1 MKNIVPTALVLTIF
15 FFISGSVA
23 AWATDSHR
31 HRTDQVLSIT
41 VYEPCHVVWHDH
53 VVEIRDH
60 RVVASYLRPVYYC
73 GFGRPSEPDPSN

>member
-1 MKNIVPTALVLTIF
+1 MTNNVPMALALTIF

-53 VVEIRDH
+53 VVEIRNH
-60 RVVASYLRPVYYC
+60 MVVASYLRPVYYC

>member
-1 MKNIVPTALVLTIF
+1 MKNIVPAVLALTII